1 MMNATINQDTHSAE
15 VQLKIYSENVIL
27 VFSVLFSTIF
37 GTVLLM
43 QNLIGIGKK
52 RLAYYILGGSILYT
66 ILTIFLVNIP
76 EEPKSAY
83 SILLNVIGGA
93 VLVHV
98 FHKRN
103 FMDES
108 IYEKKKFWKPLI
120 ISIFITIP
128 FILAMIYV

>member
-1 MMNATINQDTHSAE
+1 MSSAIPQE
-15 VQLKIYSENVIL
+15 VQVTEAPIKIYSERVIM

-37 GTVLLM
+37 GAVLLM
-43 QNLIGIGKK
+43 QNLFEIGKK

-66 ILTIFLVNIP
+66 LLTVFLVNIP
-76 EEPKSAY
+76 DEPKSSY
-83 SILLNVIGGA
+83 SIVLNIIGGA

-98 FHKRN
+98 FQKRN

-120 ISIFITIP
+120 ISIIIIIP
-128 FILAMIYV
+128 FILALIYA